1 MQQVGPGENLR
12 TRAQT
17 QPTYEEPALL
27 SPTLPAWLRPTW
39 HRCVWLPLGASAVL
53 VALAAV
59 ADRVPVLRN
68 VVVVP
73 LNRIAEA
80 AGFTLHQV
88 SVSGLRF
95 TPDTAVFEALDLPS
109 ARTLLAFD
117 AHRARARIEALPWV
131 AQARIERVFPDG
143 LAVRVVERQ
152 PLAVWRSGTRHYV
165 IDKHGRRLAVVAA
178 DAMPGL
184 PRIAGP
190 GAEIT
195 AARLFARLARHP
207 DLLQRLQLAERR
219 GEQSWTL
226 HLARGVT
233 LHLPPGDEAEALQR
247 AATLVSAGLAERGE
261 IDLRISARDPSRGGA
276 KPLPGRS

>member
-1 MQQVGPGENLR
+1 MLV
-12 TRAQT
+12 
-17 QPTYEEPALL
+17 
-27 SPTLPAWLRPTW
+27 
-39 HRCVWLPLGASAVL
+39 ASAF
-53 VALAAV
+53 A
-59 ADRVPVLRN
+59 ADRVPMLRN
-68 VVVVP
+68 VVVAP
-73 LNRIAEA
+73 LSRIAEA

-95 TPDTAVFEALDLPS
+95 TADTAVFEALDLPS

-117 AHRARARIEALPWV
+117 SRSARARIEALPWV
-131 AQARIERVFPDG
+131 AQARIDRIFPDG

-152 PLAVWRSGTRHYV
+152 PFAVWRSGTRHYV
-165 IDKHGRRLAVVAA
+165 IDRHGRRLAVVAA

-190 GAEIT
+190 GAEI
-195 AARLFARLARHP
+195 AAVRLFARLARHP

-276 KPLPGRS
+276 RPLPGRS